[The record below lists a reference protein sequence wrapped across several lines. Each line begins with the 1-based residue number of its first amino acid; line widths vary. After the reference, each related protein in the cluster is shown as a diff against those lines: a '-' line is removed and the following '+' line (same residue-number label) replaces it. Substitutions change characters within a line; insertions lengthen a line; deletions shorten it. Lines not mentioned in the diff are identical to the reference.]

1 MSIQGRFN
9 ETCGTGTVGM
19 GFVKKTVRKSKE
31 SGITHTQY
39 YYCENIKRDGT
50 WKQIIIRKA
59 TAEEI
64 AASNISKNAKKDM
77 AFITCS
83 NPECDRQLK
92 IPRSQ
97 KRRFNTTY
105 PLRYKR
111 VLMLYCSRDCQ
122 IAHNKVLGTG
132 D

>member
-1 MSIQGRFN
+1 
-9 ETCGTGTVGM
+9 M
-19 GFVKKTVRKSKE
+19 GFVLKTNRKSEKTE
-31 SGITHTQY
+31 LININY
-39 YYCENIKRDGT
+39 YYCERVKRNGKWT
-50 WKQIIIRKA
+50 NKYIRKA

-122 IAHNKVLGTG
+122 MAHNKVLGIG